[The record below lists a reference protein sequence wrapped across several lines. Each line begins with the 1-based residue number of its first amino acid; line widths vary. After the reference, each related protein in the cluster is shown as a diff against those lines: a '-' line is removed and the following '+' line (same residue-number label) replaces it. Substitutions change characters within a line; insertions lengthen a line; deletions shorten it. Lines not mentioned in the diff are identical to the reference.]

1 MALWLHLDYL
11 CVSHSVVSNPLQPY
25 GLPGSSVHG
34 CPRQEYWSECPFP
47 SPGKLLYPGIKPGSP
62 ALQAGPL
69 PSEPSGEIMESE
81 ETVDTI
87 VLYLDWGSYAT
98 D

>member
-1 MALWLHLDYL
+1 MAELE
-11 CVSHSVVSNPLQPY
+11 
-25 GLPGSSVHG
+25 
-34 CPRQEYWSECPFP
+34 CPRQEYWSGCPFP

-62 ALQAGPL
+62 ALQTDPL

-81 ETVDTI
+81 ERVDRI